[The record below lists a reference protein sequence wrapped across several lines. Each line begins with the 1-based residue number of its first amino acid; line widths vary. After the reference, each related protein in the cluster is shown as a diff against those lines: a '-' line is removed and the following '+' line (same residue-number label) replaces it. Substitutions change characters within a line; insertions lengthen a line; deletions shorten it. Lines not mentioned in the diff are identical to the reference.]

1 PPLLLA
7 DEPTGSLDSVSGKQ
21 VMKLLDTLCREHGC
35 TLVVVTHDTGIAAM
49 ADRKLRMVDGL
60 LEGEE

>member
-1 PPLLLA
+1 
-7 DEPTGSLDSVSGKQ
+7 
-21 VMKLLDTLCREHGC
+21 MKLLDTLCREHGC